1 MVSSLNSEKLTSL
14 ISKDSTSRLVKTTLQ
29 AVINSEKNSDKTTK
43 SLRDVLEIDYD
54 DDGAPKTIS
63 DMLKNYT
70 ASISDYINNLA
81 AKKQSST
88 KLDGKSLIN
97 SMKKLSNNS
106 NTLSKSAYE
115 SVGMSDYYN
124 LKSVM
129 TLSNAISQYSKTNS
143 GLTSLI
149 SNSNF
154 TIKV

>member
-1 MVSSLNSEKLTSL
+1 MGKNRRCGVLLPVSSLP
-14 ISKDSTSRLVKTTLQ
+14 SKYG
-29 AVINSEKNSDKTTK
+29 I
-43 SLRDVLEIDYD
+43 
-54 DDGAPKTIS
+54 GCF
-63 DMLKNYT
+63 
-70 ASISDYINNLA
+70 
-81 AKKQSST
+81 
-88 KLDGKSLIN
+88 
-97 SMKKLSNNS
+97 
-106 NTLSKSAYE
+106 SKSAYE

>member
-29 AVINSEKNSDKTTK
+29 AVISSDKNSDKTTK

-81 AKKQSST
+81 TKKQSST
-88 KLDGKSLIN
+88 KLDEKSLIN
-97 SMKKLSNNS
+97 SIKNISNNS
-106 NTLSKSAYE
+106 NTLSKSVYE
-115 SVGMSDYYN
+115 SVGMGDYYN

-129 TLSNAISQYSKTNS
+129 TLSKAISQYSKTNS

>member
-14 ISKDSTSRLVKTTLQ
+14 ISKDSSSRLVKTTLQ

-63 DMLKNYT
+63 DMLKDYT

-81 AKKQSST
+81 TKKQSST

-97 SMKKLSNNS
+97 SMKNLSNNS

-115 SVGMSDYYN
+115 SVGMGDYYN

-143 GLTSLI
+143 SLTSLM

>member
-143 GLTSLI
+143 GLTSLM